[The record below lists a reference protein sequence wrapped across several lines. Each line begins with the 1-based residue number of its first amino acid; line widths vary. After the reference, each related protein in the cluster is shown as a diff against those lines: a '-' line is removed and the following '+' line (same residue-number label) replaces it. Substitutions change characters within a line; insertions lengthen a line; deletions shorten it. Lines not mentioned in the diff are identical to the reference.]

1 MAANNSVRA
10 LRARLSELH
19 EPDTDGD
26 WATLLAVPA
35 TSPQE
40 LIPLLRDV
48 AAMDPAVRASIISD
62 YGMEWTT
69 FLVDSLFPFDSVAKN
84 SSPAAEQLALT
95 WLQTAVAN
103 DGASARDILLIMN
116 QALGRLATAVQRE
129 VNNDDSSSEEE
140 EGEAVN
146 AESSTDAA
154 LQSTVRAR
162 CAAWVTVASLRLLG
176 SLAPT
181 RVKKLAADVVKMWP
195 KGAWR
200 CLSATPDVVQL
211 IILDPSTALPL
222 IDLAKPDRADE
233 LRHAVAVVFGSCI
246 GLFAPDA
253 VGTELQQRVAQVFA
267 DYRRRVDL
275 VAVHD
280 AVLCA
285 MVMAQLDATEWT
297 DEDIVGVTNVVEL
310 LFRSSST
317 AHWQYAT
324 RLLEHAVTHLP
335 SLAARALPTDSP
347 TTEAVH
353 HLVSTTYVPFLAA
366 VCHDPAIRRTAFM
379 HWIALLA
386 ALPAVTEA
394 RLLLD
399 ILGKCSFRNLVTA
412 TVSNILRPRIAAAL
426 VGPVRDP
433 EPDLH
438 AGMDEVAVYAHPLL
452 HGALV
457 ELMAECAA
465 RVAGGGEG
473 GRAGTA
479 SGEFRGHVHDPDG
492 DQSVLV
498 AYLNVVYLVLVR
510 DRETNWTNMW
520 NAATQRSLREKIMA
534 PLRAQHA
541 RRDAGAVVVVA
552 PFLLMAMD
560 HVDELLT
567 KGRLLDG
574 VRS

>member
-1 MAANNSVRA
+1 MQASV
-10 LRARLSELH
+10 
-19 EPDTDGD
+19 
-26 WATLLAVPA
+26 
-35 TSPQE
+35 
-40 LIPLLRDV
+40 
-48 AAMDPAVRASIISD
+48 ISD
-62 YGMEWTT
+62 HGMEWTT
-69 FLVDSLFPFDSVAKN
+69 FLVDSLFPFDSVEKKP
-84 SSPAAEQLALT
+84 SPAAEQLALT

-103 DGASARDILLIMN
+103 DGASARDMLLIMN
-116 QALGRLATAVQRE
+116 QALGRLATAVQRSE
-129 VNNDDSSSEEE
+129 NNDDSGSEEE
-140 EGEAVN
+140 EDEAVN

-162 CAAWVTVASLRLLG
+162 CAAWVTIASLRLLG

-181 RVKKLAADVVKMWP
+181 RVKKLAADVVKLWP

-200 CLSATPDVVQL
+200 CLSATSDVVQSV
-211 IILDPSTALPL
+211 ILDPSTALPL

-280 AVLCA
+280 AVLYA
-285 MVMAQLDATEWT
+285 MVMAHLDEAEWI
-297 DEDIVGVTNVVEL
+297 DEDIVGVTNAVEI
-310 LFRSSST
+310 LFRSAST
-317 AHWQYAT
+317 AHWLHAT
-324 RLLEHAVTHLP
+324 HLLEHALTHLP
-335 SLAARALPTDSP
+335 SLTARGLPTNSP
-347 TTEAVH
+347 TIDAVH

-399 ILGKCSFRNLVTA
+399 ILGQCPFRNLVTA
-412 TVSNILRPRIAAAL
+412 TVSNVLRPRIAAAL
-426 VGPVRDP
+426 MGPVRAP

-438 AGMDEVAVYAHPLL
+438 AGMDEVAVYSHPLL

-479 SGEFRGHVHDPDG
+479 PGEFAGRVHDPDG

-510 DRETNWTNMW
+510 DRGTNRTNMW
-520 NAATQRSLREKIMA
+520 NAATQRSLREKVME

-567 KGRLLDG
+567 KGN
-574 VRS
+574 VV